1 MMAEQDRDNKPIFEA
16 TRARIEAVRQANPDY
31 PAQLVR
37 LMRQIS
43 HLHKQIQSQ
52 YNVILKPYGL
62 NFTTH
67 NALMMI
73 YGSPEARIRTSEL
86 AAATSEKAT
95 NITRISDELVAKGL
109 VERKPDAQDR
119 RVIEL
124 HLTAQGRALI
134 KRLQASSW
142 QLLERWFAPLDQE
155 QRDALEQLLGRQIE
169 ALAAIEPDWHHE

>member
-1 MMAEQDRDNKPIFEA
+1 MAEQELDDKPIFNA
-16 TRARIEAVRQANPDY
+16 TIARIDAVKQDNPDY
-31 PAQLVR
+31 PAQLVL

-43 HLHKQIQSQ
+43 HLHKQIQNQ
-52 YNVILKPYGL
+52 YNVLLKPYGL

-73 YGSPEARIRTSEL
+73 YGSPRARIRTSEL

-109 VERKPDAQDR
+109 VARKPNAQDR

-124 HLTAQGRALI
+124 HLTEQGRALI
-134 KRLQASSW
+134 ERLQARSW
-142 QLLERWFAPLDQE
+142 QLLERWYAPLDQK
-155 QRDALEQLLGRQIE
+155 QRDTLQQLLGMQIK
-169 ALAAIEPDWHHE
+169 AMAAVEPDQDHE